1 MPRVILSLVEAKNT
15 MNIADMSI
23 CLESET
29 AFFFFSPVSYSSKSQ
44 QNFTEEHRS
53 WKHIKQM
60 KISRRKAF
68 KVKKKKKKR
77 ERNVF
82 TLLMNAS
89 LNWKA
94 LHPPSMIILF
104 GNRKWLPGPLRLR
117 RRRWSGWV
125 GGWNTAA
132 EKRKKKTQ
140 REKQQIMEMR
150 LHLNPAPLSEAPSDH
165 IDHPSVSHQPL
176 RSESGPSLRR
186 SREQEYTIT
195 GNVFFESCFA
205 VFAIILYLTFP
216 HIWHWQRCK
225 GRAAQRAPCSL
236 IKTNWNHF
244 LNLCWLAEVTWALL
258 AQLCSCWIDSDG
270 HAEVLWTRKRREFAA
285 ALRFCFAFHFW
296 FLRRH
301 YNTVFP
307 GFNSNVTLL
316 GEFSSMSSS
325 ACASVVL

>member
-1 MPRVILSLVEAKNT
+1 MSSHCLWMLLLIEKLCIHRVWLF
-15 MNIADMSI
+15 
-23 CLESET
+23 CLET
-29 AFFFFSPVSYSSKSQ
+29 
-44 QNFTEEHRS
+44 QNGFMDLE
-53 WKHIKQM
+53 
-60 KISRRKAF
+60 
-68 KVKKKKKKR
+68 
-77 ERNVF
+77 
-82 TLLMNAS
+82 
-89 LNWKA
+89 
-94 LHPPSMIILF
+94 
-104 GNRKWLPGPLRLR
+104 GCG
-117 RRRWSGWV
+117 V
-125 GGWNTAA
+125 GGGVEEWAVETRLQTK
-132 EKRKKKTQ
+132 EKKKKTQ

-150 LHLNPAPLSEAPSDH
+150 LHLNPARLSEAPSDH